1 MEKFSVFLATEI
13 SLVLDHDYRIFI
25 ALAEPY
31 TVSMPRRPGAGP
43 VLADMTAPSR
53 TARAGPVEEWKMVQ
67 LWPTVDGPL
76 LASLHV
82 AIVAHSLLTALICL
96 ANLVMHN

>member
-1 MEKFSVFLATEI
+1 
-13 SLVLDHDYRIFI
+13 
-25 ALAEPY
+25 
-31 TVSMPRRPGAGP
+31 MPRRPGAGP

-53 TARAGPVEEWKMVQ
+53 IASAGPAEEWKMVQ

-82 AIVAHSLLTALICL
+82 AVIC
-96 ANLVMHN
+96 